1 MREPSRPLLLPLRMV
16 VAADLAPPPLLV
28 CATLKFNNVSEY
40 LHMQKIT
47 ENKPLRVV
55 VVSIG
60 RSGTSLFA
68 RILDQVLGVDFGN
81 EADHIPR
88 NHNNPDGYFENA
100 EFLAFNDRVLQA
112 AGGWVLV
119 PPPLDFP
126 SGLDAS
132 RRRELAAEA
141 TQLLAQYAGGKQAF
155 GWKDPRLSFT
165 LPIWRDA
172 CPSLVPIIAF
182 RKPFSVLSSIGAQL
196 DRPVESLTG
205 LWFTYYQ
212 HVVAHTMGLP
222 RYFVSFDQLLADPIT
237 VVRGMAHHLGRSTD
251 DAALAAQLGNIV
263 KPQQSRHSSAA
274 DSTRSQAVL
283 DVQTTALYDF
293 LEQSTKS
300 GQQPDADKL
309 RKLLEL

>member
-1 MREPSRPLLLPLRMV
+1 
-16 VAADLAPPPLLV
+16 
-28 CATLKFNNVSEY
+28 
-40 LHMQKIT
+40 MQET
-47 ENKPLRVV
+47 PENKPLRVV

-68 RILDQVLGVDFGN
+68 RILDEVLGIDFGN

-100 EFLAFNDRVLQA
+100 EFLAFNDRILQA
-112 AGGWVLV
+112 AGGSVLA
-119 PPPLDFP
+119 PPPLDYP
-126 SGLDAS
+126 SHLDAT
-132 RRRELAAEA
+132 RRHGLAAEA
-141 TQLLAQYAGGKQAF
+141 NRLLAEYAADKPAF

-172 CPSLVPIIAF
+172 CPDLIPIIAF

-196 DRPVESLTG
+196 DRPVASLAG

-212 HVVAHTMGLP
+212 HVFAHTVGLR

-237 VVRGMAHHLGRSTD
+237 VVRGMAHHLGRSID
-251 DAALAAQLGNIV
+251 EAVLAAQLGNIV
-263 KPQQSRHSSAA
+263 KPQQSRHSSAV
-274 DSTRSQAVL
+274 DLTSSQAVL
-283 DVQTTALYDF
+283 DARTTALYDF

-300 GQQPDADKL
+300 GQQPDANEL
-309 RKLLEL
+309 RRLLEL

>member
-1 MREPSRPLLLPLRMV
+1 MQEPPNIKR
-16 VAADLAPPPLLV
+16 
-28 CATLKFNNVSEY
+28 
-40 LHMQKIT
+40 
-47 ENKPLRVV
+47 LRVV

-68 RILDQVLGVDFGN
+68 RILDEVLGIDFGD

-112 AGGWVLV
+112 TGGGVLA
-119 PPPLDFP
+119 PPPLDYP
-126 SGLDAS
+126 SNLDAA
-132 RRRELAAEA
+132 RRNELAAEA
-141 TQLLAQYAGGKQAF
+141 ARLLTKYAADKPAF

-172 CPSLVPIIAF
+172 CPDLIPIIAF

-212 HVVAHTMGLP
+212 HVFAHTMGLP
-222 RYFVSFDQLLADPIT
+222 RYFVSFDQLLADSQT
-237 VVRGMAHHLGRSTD
+237 VVRGMAHHLGGPVDEAS
-251 DAALAAQLGNIV
+251 LSAQLGNIV

-274 DSTRSQAVL
+274 DAASSGTVL
-283 DVQTTALYDF
+283 DSRTAALYDF

-300 GQQPDADKL
+300 GQQPDADQL
-309 RKLLEL
+309 RQLLGL

>member
-1 MREPSRPLLLPLRMV
+1 MQEPP
-16 VAADLAPPPLLV
+16 
-28 CATLKFNNVSEY
+28 
-40 LHMQKIT
+40 

-68 RILDQVLGVDFGN
+68 RILDEVLGIDFGD

-112 AGGWVLV
+112 AGGWVLA
-119 PPPLDFP
+119 PPPIDYP
-126 SGLDAS
+126 SHLDATQ
-132 RRRELAAEA
+132 RREMTAEA
-141 TQLLAQYAGGKQAF
+141 NRLLAKCADDKPAF

-172 CPSLVPIIAF
+172 CPDLIPIIAF

-196 DRPVESLTG
+196 DRPVESLAG

-212 HVVAHTMGLP
+212 HIFAHTTGLP
-222 RYFVSFDQLLADPIT
+222 RVFVSFDQLLADPIT
-237 VVRGMAHHLGRSTD
+237 VVRGMAHHLGRPID
-251 DAALAAQLGNIV
+251 EAALAAQLGKIV

-274 DSTRSQAVL
+274 DATSARAVL
-283 DVQTTALYDF
+283 DARTTALYDY
-293 LEQSTKS
+293 LAQSTHL
-300 GQQPDADKL
+300 GQQPDADRL
-309 RKLLEL
+309 RQLLDLSRPD